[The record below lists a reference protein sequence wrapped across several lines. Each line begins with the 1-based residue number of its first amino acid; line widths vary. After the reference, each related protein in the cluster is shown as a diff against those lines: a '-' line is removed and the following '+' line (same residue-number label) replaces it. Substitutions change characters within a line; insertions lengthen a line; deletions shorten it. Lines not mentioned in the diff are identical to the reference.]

1 MKVGSLVYFD
11 DCGESLGYGVVVQM
25 DSSRYKGAKVHWF
38 RGASRQHAWLQSV
51 LDAWLPEGWLT
62 EVMT

>member
-38 RGASRQHAWLQSV
+38 RGASRQHPLARQH
-51 LDAWLPEGWLT
+51 AWLPEGWLT